1 VPCAEGLTPV
11 AAGAGSN
18 RAVPHAV
25 ALLLALLAS
34 GCSPSPETATP
45 AASSRAPAGSPGAT
59 AASGGPAEGRPAEG
73 RSVPQPGNARASGA
87 PAKAP
92 PRRTAQASPS
102 GADWDAYRR
111 QAAERIVAMNPEG
124 TYGGPVPEPLLAI
137 PVLEIALNGDGSVRR
152 IQVLRQPGQ
161 ALDTVQLAMAAVR
174 RAAPFAPVSQLPQPW
189 VFTETFLFDGQR
201 RFKPRSLDL

>member
-1 VPCAEGLTPV
+1 MPCADGSTPV
-11 AAGAGSN
+11 VVGDGSS
-18 RAVPHAV
+18 RDMRHAV

-34 GCSPSPETATP
+34 GCSPPPETVTP
-45 AASSRAPAGSPGAT
+45 AAASRASAGVPGAA
-59 AASGGPAEGRPAEG
+59 AASGSPSTGSPSTGSPN
-73 RSVPQPGNARASGA
+73 PLPGGARVSGA

-92 PRRTAQASPS
+92 PRRTHQVNP
-102 GADWDAYRR
+102 DWEDYRR
-111 QAAERIVAMNPEG
+111 RAAERIVAMNPEG

-174 RAAPFAPVSQLPQPW
+174 RAAPFAPVSQMPQPW

-201 RFKPRSLDL
+201 RFKPRSLDH